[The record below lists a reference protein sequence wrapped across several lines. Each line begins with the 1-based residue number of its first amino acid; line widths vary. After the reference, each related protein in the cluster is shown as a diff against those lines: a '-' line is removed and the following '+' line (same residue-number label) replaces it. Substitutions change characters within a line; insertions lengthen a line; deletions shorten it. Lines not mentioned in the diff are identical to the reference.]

1 MEGPFYPLLDFFEV
15 GPDMTSKLLV
25 RYQAQALNTIIETLA
40 PSAAPSRMPITTAS
54 PSAIPTAMPI
64 DNKDK
69 NKNEN
74 KNKDKN
80 KNKNKN
86 KDKNKDKD
94 KDKNQN
100 PIEEPILPQ
109 ETVIEVADGSNSNET
124 SPFDGEWPSTALLST
139 NNEPRL
145 PKEKRRKE
153 DKDDKRQ
160 FLRRDRK

>member
-69 NKNEN
+69 NKNE
-74 KNKDKN
+74 
-80 KNKNKN
+80 NKN

>member
-40 PSAAPSRMPITTAS
+40 PSDAPSQMPVATAS
-54 PSAIPTAMPI
+54 PTAMPTEKI
-64 DNKDK
+64 ANKDK
-69 NKNEN
+69 D

-80 KNKNKN
+80 KNKHKNKN
-86 KDKNKDKD
+86 KK
-94 KDKNQN
+94 
-100 PIEEPILPQ
+100 PIEESNLQQ
-109 ETVIEVADGSNSNET
+109 EAVIEVINGSNSDET
-124 SPFDGEWPSTALLST
+124 NTFDGWPSDALLT

-153 DKDDKRQ
+153 DEDERRR
-160 FLRRDRK
+160 FLRRHHK

>member
-86 KDKNKDKD
+86 KT

>member
-80 KNKNKN
+80 KNKNK
-86 KDKNKDKD
+86 DKNKDKD
-94 KDKNQN
+94 KDKKQN

-109 ETVIEVADGSNSNET
+109 ETVIEVVDGSNSNET
-124 SPFDGEWPSTALLST
+124 SPFDWEWPSTALLST